1 MPKDINFLELEL
13 TKHII
18 EDFPQLITDEEFIEG
33 RAELALQTLVSYDRQ
48 GYSYDESLY
57 EAHKVLYAGLNY
69 SLFKDFVRLLETEFP
84 EVPEE
89 EWRPMAVKLME
100 ACKAVTDK
108 YQIDDEF
115 DGSPDRDVMLAEL
128 VGHIRTYIDKH
139 GIQQTGR
146 PDE

>member
-69 SLFKDFVRLLETEFP
+69 SLFKDFVRL
-84 EVPEE
+84 
-89 EWRPMAVKLME
+89 
-100 ACKAVTDK
+100 
-108 YQIDDEF
+108 
-115 DGSPDRDVMLAEL
+115 
-128 VGHIRTYIDKH
+128 
-139 GIQQTGR
+139 
-146 PDE
+146 

>member
-1 MPKDINFLELEL
+1 MPKNINFLELEL

-100 ACKAVTDK
+100 ACKEVTDK

-146 PDE
+146 LDE